1 MRSKKLESLQTI
13 IRKFLVLQQVIFLF
27 VILLI
32 ILLAIYWGGQRQIES
47 QHYADDLLSGRM
59 GDYFDMAVRGL
70 GTLAA
75 MPPTNESLVIVGKTN
90 AYFDVLYF
98 IDPSGRLEGIYPPD
112 PQFPVGRDMTTTP
125 YFNVDHSKHA
135 VSRPFI
141 SPRTGNPTIY
151 LSLPAAN
158 KNGIVV
164 GELSLAGLEENL
176 VRSNISPLGIFYI
189 TDQDGYLLAHPN
201 YELVRQQVDIRQSG
215 IIDRAKSG
223 QLTQL
228 YIANGIPVLGVVAQN
243 QETGYWAIVEASIY
257 DLYSPFLIPVIL
269 GLLLTLLLFA
279 LIVWREQI
287 NLAHRIVNP
296 LIELKND
303 AQRLSD
309 GDFSFKGTPTAKGD
323 SYEEVFS
330 LAMYFDRMK
339 QAVQSRESALA
350 QEKNLLRTIIDNVP
364 DSIFAKDLQGRKTL
378 SNPADVNNCRK
389 TSENEVL
396 GKTDDELFPPELAAH
411 FKTDDEA
418 VLKNGEVVLN
428 REEYV
433 VNQTGGPVYLN
444 TSKLPL
450 RDSEGRIIGLVGIGH
465 NITDSKRAEDE
476 IRKLNMEL
484 EQRVQERTAELAEA
498 NREMEAFSY
507 SVSHDLRTPLRTID
521 GFSKVILE
529 DYIQQL
535 DPTAQNYF
543 NRIRTASQRMGNLI
557 DDLLK
562 LSHLSRTQFIL
573 EDVDLTIQARD
584 ILAAFQTVEPQRQ
597 VEIILPDKLVVR
609 ADAHLMSIALDN
621 LLRNAWKFTGKCEK
635 ARIEFGSFIKDGR
648 HIFFV
653 KDNGAGFDMAH
664 VGKLF
669 SAFQR
674 LHPITEYDGTGIGLA
689 IVQRIITRHGGTV
702 WAEGA
707 INQGAVFY
715 FSLA

>member
-1 MRSKKLESLQTI
+1 
-13 IRKFLVLQQVIFLF
+13 
-27 VILLI
+27 
-32 ILLAIYWGGQRQIES
+32 
-47 QHYADDLLSGRM
+47 
-59 GDYFDMAVRGL
+59 
-70 GTLAA
+70 
-75 MPPTNESLVIVGKTN
+75 
-90 AYFDVLYF
+90 
-98 IDPSGRLEGIYPPD
+98 
-112 PQFPVGRDMTTTP
+112 
-125 YFNVDHSKHA
+125 
-135 VSRPFI
+135 
-141 SPRTGNPTIY
+141 
-151 LSLPAAN
+151 
-158 KNGIVV
+158 
-164 GELSLAGLEENL
+164 
-176 VRSNISPLGIFYI
+176 
-189 TDQDGYLLAHPN
+189 
-201 YELVRQQVDIRQSG
+201 
-215 IIDRAKSG
+215 
-223 QLTQL
+223 
-228 YIANGIPVLGVVAQN
+228 
-243 QETGYWAIVEASIY
+243 
-257 DLYSPFLIPVIL
+257 
-269 GLLLTLLLFA
+269 
-279 LIVWREQI
+279 
-287 NLAHRIVNP
+287 
-296 LIELKND
+296 
-303 AQRLSD
+303 
-309 GDFSFKGTPTAKGD
+309 
-323 SYEEVFS
+323 
-330 LAMYFDRMK
+330 
-339 QAVQSRESALA
+339 
-350 QEKNLLRTIIDNVP
+350 
-364 DSIFAKDLQGRKTL
+364 
-378 SNPADVNNCRK
+378 
-389 TSENEVL
+389 VL